1 MATTSHEM
9 AYLRSI
15 QVRTNEFGKRLFDI
29 VVSAMGLIILSPAFA
44 MVALYIRRTSPGSVF
59 YRGIRAGQY
68 GKDFYIL
75 KFRTMRDCPEGE
87 NGPRVTAGDDPR
99 VTSGGR
105 WLRATKLNELP
116 QLWNVLKGE
125 MSLVGPRPED
135 IEVAANWPEQARR
148 RILSVRPGITSPAS
162 IFFRNEEQLL
172 QTASVMDKYLN
183 HIVPSKLRLDQIYV
197 DEHTFLGD
205 LDIIFLTAIALL
217 SNWPIWDTRWL
228 AWILMKKKY
237 LRMGR
242 EVAEIRVG
250 LD

>member
-9 AYLRSI
+9 ACIRNI
-15 QVRTNEFGKRLFDI
+15 QVRTGEFSKRLFDI
-29 VVSAMGLIILSPAFA
+29 VVSAMGLMILSPAFA
-44 MVALYIRRTSPGSVF
+44 MVALYIRRTSPGPVF

-75 KFRTMRDCPEGE
+75 KFRTMRDCPECE
-87 NGPRVTAGDDPR
+87 NGSRVTAGDDPR

-135 IEVAANWPEQARR
+135 IEVAAKWPEQARQS
-148 RILSVRPGITSPAS
+148 ILSVRPGITSPAS
-162 IFFRNEEQLL
+162 IFFRDEEQLL
-172 QTASVMDKYLN
+172 QTDSVMDKYLN
-183 HIVPSKLRLDQIYV
+183 HIVPSKLRLDQVYV
-197 DEHTFLGD
+197 EAHTFLGD
-205 LDIIFLTAIALL
+205 LNILFLTVIALL
-217 SNWPIWDTRWL
+217 PNWFIWDTRRFVWMV
-228 AWILMKKKY
+228 MKKSI
-237 LRMGR
+237 LASGR
-242 EVAEIRVG
+242 EVANIRAV